1 MTVRRVHPSL
11 IDSNNTSDGSVLIYS
26 AANGVVEFGAASGGG
41 DVANTWVNA
50 NDYTTYLQAQSNDY
64 STLLEARSND
74 YATLLEARSNDYS
87 TYTTLTANIY
97 DTYTSLSANIGGS
110 VSNDWVNAN
119 DYNTLLTAR
128 ANDYNT
134 ILDTRANDYSTFTT
148 LTANIYDTYAV
159 LSSQTSSG
167 ISNVVLGN
175 TDLSNASI
183 AILAGNGIAIAVNVT
198 TSVATFSTSMSNVT
212 SQIIEIDGT
221 ANTFAL
227 SKPTFNTH
235 MVLVSYNGLLQDP
248 RRYVLVNN
256 SGGSYITINNSAPL
270 ISDSNLEVRYFD
282 FFDLPGGSSE
292 SGGGWSF
299 QGTVSGYSSGGSI
312 PGIVNIID
320 KFSFSS
326 DGNATDVG
334 DLTQSRWV
342 GAGQS
347 SSVSGYTSGGI
358 VGTPEGTNTIDKFP
372 FATNTNATDVG
383 DLSQSRGYV
392 TGQSSSSSGYSSGGM
407 ASFVNRDTI
416 DKFPFATDGNATDV
430 GDLTTVRR
438 DAAGQSSSSSG
449 YTSGGYTP
457 PGVALN
463 TIDKFP
469 FAADGNASDVG
480 DLTQGRDRLSLGQS
494 STESGYTS
502 GGAYP
507 SALATAVNT
516 IDKFPFSSDS
526 NATDVG
532 DLSQA
537 RYSAAGQSSTASGYT
552 SGGATPTIVNTI
564 DKFPFATDTNA
575 SDVGDLTQSRS
586 SPAGQQV

>member
-26 AANGVVEFGAASGGG
+26 AANGVVEFGAASGGV
-41 DVANTWVNA
+41 DVANAWVNA
-50 NDYTTYLQAQSNDY
+50 NDYATLLQAQSNDYSTLLEAQSNDY

-74 YATLLEARSNDYS
+74 YATLLEARSNDYA
-87 TYTTLTANIY
+87 TFTTLTANIY

-159 LSSQTSSG
+159 LSSQTSGG

-282 FFDLPGGSSE
+282 FFDLPGASSE
-292 SGGGWSF
+292 SGG
-299 QGTVSGYSSGGSI
+299 
-312 PGIVNIID
+312 
-320 KFSFSS
+320 
-326 DGNATDVG
+326 
-334 DLTQSRWV
+334 
-342 GAGQS
+342 
-347 SSVSGYTSGGI
+347 
-358 VGTPEGTNTIDKFP
+358 
-372 FATNTNATDVG
+372 
-383 DLSQSRGYV
+383 
-392 TGQSSSSSGYSSGGM
+392 
-407 ASFVNRDTI
+407 
-416 DKFPFATDGNATDV
+416 
-430 GDLTTVRR
+430 
-438 DAAGQSSSSSG
+438 
-449 YTSGGYTP
+449 
-457 PGVALN
+457 
-463 TIDKFP
+463 
-469 FAADGNASDVG
+469 
-480 DLTQGRDRLSLGQS
+480 
-494 STESGYTS
+494 
-502 GGAYP
+502 
-507 SALATAVNT
+507 
-516 IDKFPFSSDS
+516 
-526 NATDVG
+526 
-532 DLSQA
+532 
-537 RYSAAGQSSTASGYT
+537 
-552 SGGATPTIVNTI
+552 
-564 DKFPFATDTNA
+564 
-575 SDVGDLTQSRS
+575 
-586 SPAGQQV
+586 